1 MQNIVIESEWKKV
14 LSEYFSTQKWNLL
27 AEFVRNEYLAKTIY
41 PHAKNI
47 FHAFSLTP
55 FSNVQVVI
63 LGQDPYHGPGQAHG
77 LAFSV
82 PDGVS
87 PPPSLKNIYKEI
99 EADMGIKKDFTNGNL
114 EHWATQGVFLL
125 NTILSV
131 ESGKPASHRNIGWED
146 FTDYVIQK
154 ISDEHNYVV
163 FMLWGSYAR
172 GKKDLI
178 DTQKHLVL
186 ESPHPSPFSAH
197 SGFFGSKH
205 FSQCNAYLKKHGKK
219 EILW

>member
-1 MQNIVIESEWKKV
+1 MQNIAIGPEWKKA
-14 LSEYFSTQKWNLL
+14 LSEYFSTPQWNLL
-27 AEFVRNEYLAKTIY
+27 TEFVKKEYQTKE
-41 PHAKNI
+41 I
-47 FHAFSLTP
+47 FPKYENLFRAFRLTS

-63 LGQDPYHGPGQAHG
+63 LGQDPYHGSGQAHG

-82 PDGVS
+82 SEGVN

-99 EADMGIKKDFTNGNL
+99 EADMGIKKDFTSGNL
-114 EHWATQGVFLL
+114 EHWAHQGVFLL
-125 NTILSV
+125 NSILSV

-146 FTDYVIQK
+146 FIDYVIQK
-154 ISDEHNYVV
+154 ISDEREQVV
-163 FMLWGSYAR
+163 FMLWGNYAR
-172 GKKDLI
+172 GKKVLI
-178 DTQKHLVL
+178 DTRKHLIL

-205 FSQCNAYLKKHGKK
+205 FSQCNAYLKKHGKN